1 MNEQNLSKTNI
12 LINNNSFLNQKNK
25 KIQLFSTPYRNL
37 KLSNIRNYSL
47 TAIDYDTNNIN
58 RDDKKYLLTEF
69 KSKKSK
75 NNLLNKES
83 SPKKIKNQKLFKKNK
98 TFLEPFTFFI
108 ISNKNNIN
116 KNNIKEKYNS
126 FYKNP
131 NINNSKIDINRINS
145 YINTSNSTRTN
156 ESKKNRTNYSSKMTQ
171 TSASFY
177 SKNNSKENSAKKLEL
192 NFENDKSN
200 NIIDLNKIKYID
212 IHINQI
218 LSHVDEIKR
227 KKIEYLLNKRYKNIN
242 NELRQDVYKPLI
254 GKFNTNINNNVSFN
268 EVMKNNNIKIS
279 REKKVEKNGYNINYV
294 NFKDKL
300 DNLVHKIKVVENNE
314 EFEEFVMSLTN
325 DELNYIINKMNKNIL
340 PLLMNKKEKNFV
352 NNNLTHSY
360 NFQNRDK
367 IIQSGKRIKEKE
379 EDNYIKINENCKESF
394 LNILKENKIDNNKN
408 NIENNKYFPK
418 IINNNNKNNYKK
430 IINK

>member
-1 MNEQNLSKTNI
+1 
-12 LINNNSFLNQKNK
+12 
-25 KIQLFSTPYRNL
+25 
-37 KLSNIRNYSL
+37 
-47 TAIDYDTNNIN
+47 
-58 RDDKKYLLTEF
+58 
-69 KSKKSK
+69 
-75 NNLLNKES
+75 
-83 SPKKIKNQKLFKKNK
+83 
-98 TFLEPFTFFI
+98 
-108 ISNKNNIN
+108 
-116 KNNIKEKYNS
+116 
-126 FYKNP
+126 
-131 NINNSKIDINRINS
+131 
-145 YINTSNSTRTN
+145 
-156 ESKKNRTNYSSKMTQ
+156 MTQ

-300 DNLVHKIKVVENNE
+300 DNLVHKIKVVEDNE